1 MRIVINQAIADLS
14 LNTMY
19 DVIIIGSGAA
29 GYTAAVYSC
38 RAGRKTMLIAGSIPG
53 GQLMLTS
60 DVENFPGFPEAVIG
74 PELMERMRKQAER
87 FGPDIVY
94 DDASEVDFKTRPFK
108 VTVGKKT
115 HEGKAVIISTG
126 ANAKWL
132 DIPSETKL
140 RGHGVSS
147 CATCDGYFFKEKDVV
162 VVGGGD
168 TAMEEATFL
177 ANITRKVIVVHRRE
191 KLRASQILQERS
203 MKNPKISFVWDSVVD
218 EILGDKNVTG
228 VRSRNLKT
236 GKEQKLKADGVFVAI
251 GHEPNTSLFKG
262 QIDLDPKGYI
272 MTKRETETNIP
283 GVFAAGD
290 VRDFK
295 YRQAITAAA
304 DGCKAAIDADRFIG
318 EHYKS

>member
-1 MRIVINQAIADLS
+1 
-14 LNTMY
+14 MY
-19 DVIIIGSGAA
+19 DVIILGSGSA

-38 RAGRKTMLIAGSIPG
+38 RAGRKTLLIAGSIPG

-60 DVENFPGFPEAVIG
+60 DVENYPGFPESILG

-87 FGPDIVY
+87 FGPEIVY
-94 DDASEVDFKTRPFK
+94 DDASEVDFKSTPFS

-115 HEGKAVIISTG
+115 YEGKTVIISTG

-132 DIPSETKL
+132 GIPSETRL

-177 ANITRKVIVVHRRE
+177 ANITKKVTVVHRRD
-191 KLRASQILQERS
+191 KLRASQIMQERS
-203 MKNPKISFVWDSVVD
+203 LKNPKIKFVWDSVVK
-218 EILGDKNVTG
+218 EILGDNNVTG
-228 VRSRNLKT
+228 IKSRNLKT
-236 GKEQKLKADGVFVAI
+236 GKEELLKTDGVFVAI
-251 GHEPNTSLFKG
+251 GHEPNTSIFKG
-262 QIDLDPKGYI
+262 KIDLDSKGYI
-272 MTKRETETNIP
+272 ITHKETETSVP

-304 DGCKAAIDADRFIG
+304 DGCKAAMDADRFIG
-318 EHYKS
+318 EHYKN